1 MGLYK
6 NQMQWAQENKRKVD
20 EIRRMQQQAIK
31 QEFQTNKVIQT
42 MYNVVSNL
50 IPKSLPMQMLKI
62 KIHI

>member
-1 MGLYK
+1 
-6 NQMQWAQENKRKVD
+6 MQWAQENKRKVD

>member
-1 MGLYK
+1 
-6 NQMQWAQENKRKVD
+6 MQWAQENKRKVD

-31 QEFQTNKVIQT
+31 QEFKTNKVIQT